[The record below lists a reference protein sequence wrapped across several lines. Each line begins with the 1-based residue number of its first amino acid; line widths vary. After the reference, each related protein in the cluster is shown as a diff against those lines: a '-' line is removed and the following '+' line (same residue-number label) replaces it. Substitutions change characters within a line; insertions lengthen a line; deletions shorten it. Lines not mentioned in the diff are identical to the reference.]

1 MFLRT
6 NIPKQLNRNQI
17 PTPMIGN
24 IIPIPMCWN
33 EIPTRVCR
41 NEIPMGHGRNC
52 PLSIILPPGDRTRP
66 RSLKNDVIYTIL
78 TANMIANSKLYHR

>member
-1 MFLRT
+1 MMVNGTKPASKFHAMFLRT

-52 PLSIILPPGDRTRP
+52 PLSIILPPATLLLQER
-66 RSLKNDVIYTIL
+66 
-78 TANMIANSKLYHR
+78 MI